1 MSSRFLGKSCRSLG
15 RSAKLQTNKSRLLA
29 SIASVEV
36 PLGIPNAARFPYED
50 RYAEV
55 IKTKKEDKS
64 YRYFRNVNRLAH
76 EFPLAHSTDE
86 GRKINVWCTND
97 YLGMGGNPEVLKTMH
112 DVLDRY
118 GACSGGSRNISGHN
132 RFAVSLEK
140 TLARLHGKQSALYFS
155 SGYVANDSALT
166 VLGQQ
171 LPGCVFLSDASNHS
185 SIIEGIR
192 HSGADKLVWRHN
204 DLADLERKLAAVP
217 PGVPKVVCFESIYS
231 MCGTVA
237 PIRDIC
243 DLAERYGA
251 ITFLDEVHA
260 VGLYGPHGAGVS
272 EHLDFEAHSK
282 GEHEGTVLSR
292 VDIVTGALGKG
303 FGTMGGYVAGSS
315 DLVDMIRSLSRGFI
329 FTTAAPPATMA
340 GAEAAIRFQGA
351 NPRDRIQLQR
361 NTRAVKRR
369 LLGHGIPVL
378 PNTSHIV
385 PVMVGDAERC
395 KVAADML
402 FDEYGIYVQPINSPS
417 VPAGQ
422 ERLRISPTAAHTPEH
437 QDDLVNA
444 LVSIWERLGLRRLDE
459 WARDESGAVA
469 EGWETTGLEAPV
481 WSNEQLGLPEDVPE
495 QVTRSDVK
503 SLPVYS
509 DKRPALEDT
518 RLT

>member
-132 RFAVSLEK
+132 RFA
-140 TLARLHGKQSALYFS
+140 
-155 SGYVANDSALT
+155 
-166 VLGQQ
+166 Q

-251 ITFLDEVHA
+251 ITFLDE
-260 VGLYGPHGAGVS
+260 
-272 EHLDFEAHSK
+272 
-282 GEHEGTVLSR
+282 
-292 VDIVTGALGKG
+292 
-303 FGTMGGYVAGSS
+303 
-315 DLVDMIRSLSRGFI
+315 
-329 FTTAAPPATMA
+329 
-340 GAEAAIRFQGA
+340 
-351 NPRDRIQLQR
+351 
-361 NTRAVKRR
+361 
-369 LLGHGIPVL
+369 
-378 PNTSHIV
+378 
-385 PVMVGDAERC
+385 
-395 KVAADML
+395 
-402 FDEYGIYVQPINSPS
+402 
-417 VPAGQ
+417 
-422 ERLRISPTAAHTPEH
+422 
-437 QDDLVNA
+437 
-444 LVSIWERLGLRRLDE
+444 
-459 WARDESGAVA
+459 
-469 EGWETTGLEAPV
+469 
-481 WSNEQLGLPEDVPE
+481 
-495 QVTRSDVK
+495 
-503 SLPVYS
+503 
-509 DKRPALEDT
+509 
-518 RLT
+518 

>member
-1 MSSRFLGKSCRSLG
+1 MLGKGGRALA
-15 RSAKLQTNKSRLLA
+15 RSANVQTHKSRPLA
-29 SIASVEV
+29 SVANVEI
-36 PLGIPNAARFPYED
+36 PLGISNNARFPYED

-76 EFPLAHSTDE
+76 EFPLAHSTEE
-86 GRKINVWCTND
+86 GKKINVWCTND

-112 DVLDRY
+112 AVLDRY

-132 RFAVSLEK
+132 RFAVSLER
-140 TLARLHGKQSALYFS
+140 TLAKLHGKESALYFS

-192 HSGADKLVWRHN
+192 HSGANKLVWRHN
-204 DLADLERKLAAVP
+204 DLDDLERKLAAIP
-217 PGVPKVVCFESIYS
+217 PGVPKIICFESIYS

-237 PIRDIC
+237 PITEIC

-272 EHLDFEAHSK
+272 EHLDFEAHSS
-282 GEHEGTVLSR
+282 GDYEGTVLSR
-292 VDIVTGALGKG
+292 IDIVTGALGKG

-340 GAEAAIRFQGA
+340 GAEAAIKFQGQ
-351 NPRDRIQLQR
+351 NPQDRIQLQR
-361 NTRAVKRR
+361 NTRFVKQR
-369 LLGHGIPVL
+369 LLKHGIPVL

-395 KVAADML
+395 KIAADIL

-417 VPAGQ
+417 VPVGQ
-422 ERLRISPTAAHTPEH
+422 ERLRISPTASHTLEH
-437 QDDLVNA
+437 QDNLINA
-444 LVSIWERLGLRRLDE
+444 LINIWDRLELRRLDE
-459 WARDESGAVA
+459 WAKDEHGHVA

-481 WSNEQLGLPEDVPE
+481 WSNKQLGLPEDT
-495 QVTRSDVK
+495 QFNGDK
-503 SLPVYS
+503 LGFPVANLS
-509 DKRPALEDT
+509 PLASGRRALEDT
-518 RLT
+518 RLL